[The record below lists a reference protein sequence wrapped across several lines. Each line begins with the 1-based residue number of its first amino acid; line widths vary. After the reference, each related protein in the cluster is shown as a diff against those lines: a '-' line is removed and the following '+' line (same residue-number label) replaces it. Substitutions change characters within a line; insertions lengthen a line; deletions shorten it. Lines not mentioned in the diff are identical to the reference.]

1 MDRPSLLSSNQLRI
15 NHDRQRQSQVSSGAN
30 RCNPGALDLLRES
43 GESPAVLLNRHVE
56 GDYGELCEED
66 RALNNEAITN
76 GYRILSAY
84 KTAKGER
91 IWVITEADR
100 SSTCLLRPDEY

>member
-1 MDRPSLLSSNQLRI
+1 MIVNGKAKFSLGQI
-15 NHDRQRQSQVSSGAN
+15 VAT
-30 RCNPGALDLLRES
+30 PGALDLLRES
-43 GESPAVLLNRHVE
+43 GESPALFVNRHVE
-56 GDYGELCEED
+56 GDFGELCDED
-66 RALNNEAITN
+66 RALNNEAIAN
-76 GYRILSAY
+76 GSRILSAY

>member
-1 MDRPSLLSSNQLRI
+1 MIVNGKAKFSLGQI
-15 NHDRQRQSQVSSGAN
+15 VAT
-30 RCNPGALDLLRES
+30 PGALDLLRES
-43 GESPAVLLNRHVE
+43 GESPALFVNRHVQ
-56 GDYGELCEED
+56 GDFGELCDED
-66 RALNNEAITN
+66 RALNNEAIAN
-76 GYRILSAY
+76 GSRILSAY

>member
-1 MDRPSLLSSNQLRI
+1 MIVNGKATFSLGQI
-15 NHDRQRQSQVSSGAN
+15 VAT
-30 RCNPGALDLLRES
+30 PGALDLLRES
-43 GESPAVLLNRHVE
+43 GESPALFVNRHVQ
-56 GDYGELCEED
+56 GDFGEMCDED
-66 RALNNEAITN
+66 RALNNEAIAN
-76 GYRILSAY
+76 GSRILSAY